1 MARRTLGWTLLA
13 CAGLLHRIDAAPTA
27 KQVQKK
33 QQEEAFDLSTC
44 TALGV
49 EVSPNCA
56 AQWPRHEEPR
66 IVLTALVKDTVPAD
80 LVRQIEYHLL
90 LGVDAAIIFDNSC
103 PDDSE
108 EDTLE
113 AALAPYAELGIVVF
127 RKEYRCVE
135 AINIIPEKYPIG
147 GSGIAVQLMVKIPE
161 LHPKNGTLVLALDD
175 DEYIAMGDP
184 QMTLLDLRHELIHSE
199 DPSIAMKWHMY
210 GSSGHTCQPSGS
222 VARNF
227 LHRSKM
233 EDEMTDEDR
242 QSSLDEAA
250 ENHLNPPF
258 GNHSQKYAVIW
269 QGPDKVGMC
278 DTHNCGRGLPPNP
291 NSNNTA
297 GPSPPSNF
305 AYIAHYAYQSEQ
317 HWQAKKSRGR
327 TTKGA
332 RGESREGPVPTR
344 YSEVYDDSIRR
355 ALEERIDNIT
365 LPELRSC
372 LKTVF
377 GPTADP
383 AIIAAEVN
391 SLTSCAAPPEEAPRC
406 GVTGTDQETRIAVAF
421 YGAQRSTPLTLA
433 SIEKN
438 LFAPLLEASDGAM
451 DVFVHTMVVRNL
463 DAVSRVKSE
472 EGVKLCPDDFKLIRP
487 CVSDTDDQE
496 HADSANRL
504 FEIAETAMYSNGTT
518 EMPRV
523 GMPAISHPEVRLNI
537 VRSRFSMSR
546 VARLVVER
554 EEELGFRYT
563 HVVMARADTGF
574 ASPLLWRPPKGGFW
588 LRVPNFQHW
597 KGVNDRFAYGTRD
610 AMVTALLSEF
620 NVMNTPGQFF
630 STGSEG
636 KMCDY
641 LRSFEGLR
649 VGVTPLCLVR
659 VRANGQV
666 SGSDFHI
673 RGPSK
678 PTECGELGLSLIEDE
693 TDEDEPCRKVDG
705 EELARWG
712 WVKPPLHDVL
722 QFIHIPKTG
731 GTTVEKIGARY
742 GNLWTKEKPEWAK
755 ETHPDCALGCL
766 DSWQSCSPWHL
777 PLATFRS
784 RGESGGV
791 NSLQETFCVV
801 RDPAQ
806 RAISQFSFQ
815 LSADATPASFIV
827 NNQPGLCSAE
837 SLNSHIHAVLGGANS
852 SISRLEGEWPN
863 LSADTMG
870 SARTCVN
877 CPAVADC
884 HWLPQWLYVKDT
896 CTHILRF
903 ENLES
908 DFSALMKRFAP
919 TVSAATMIPS
929 YAWSRTDPS
938 QVSDCSL
945 TKDDLDLQS
954 RTLLA
959 TVFAEDF
966 RQFGYEVPDTGS
978 NSALATMMREGRHG
992 QGRRSEKQQRRGT
1005 RLHHTKGPAWSV
1017 EKALK
1022 P

>member
-1 MARRTLGWTLLA
+1 MNRILVI
-13 CAGLLHRIDAAPTA
+13 CAGLLGLTAAAAPRPVSKGDKPSNLA
-27 KQVQKK
+27 LKLEQC
-33 QQEEAFDLSTC
+33 FP
-44 TALGV
+44 LGV
-49 EVSPNCA
+49 ETPISCA
-56 AQWPRHEEPR
+56 EHWPRHEEPR
-66 IVLTALVKDTVPAD
+66 VVLTGLIKDTVPAD

-90 LGVDAAIIFDNSC
+90 LGVDVAIIFDNSC
-103 PDDSE
+103 PDDQESDE
-108 EDTLE
+108 LDT
-113 AALAPYAELGIVVF
+113 ALAPYAKAGLVVVRTEF
-127 RKEYRCVE
+127 RCME
-135 AINIIPEKYPIG
+135 AIDIVPEKYPIG
-147 GSGIAVQLMVKIPE
+147 GSGIAVQLLAKIPE
-161 LHPKNGTLVLALDD
+161 LHPKNGTLILALDD
-175 DEYIAMGDP
+175 DEYVVMADK
-184 QMTLLDLRHELIHSE
+184 QTNLLDLRHDLIHSE
-199 DPSIAMKWHMY
+199 DPSVAMRWHMF
-210 GSSGHTCQPSGS
+210 GSSNHDCQPTGA
-222 VARNF
+222 VTRNF
-227 LHRSKM
+227 VHRSKTEEEM
-233 EDEMTDEDR
+233 TEDEKEDAMEEVS
-242 QSSLDEAA
+242 QF
-250 ENHLNPPF
+250 HLNPPF
-258 GNHSQKYAVIW
+258 GKHSQKFAMIW
-269 QGPDKVGMC
+269 QGPERANQC
-278 DTHNCGRGLPPNP
+278 DTHNCGRSPPINP
-291 NSNNTA
+291 DSNNTA
-297 GPSPPSNF
+297 GPSPPTNI
-305 AYIAHYAYQSEQ
+305 AYVAHYAYQSEQ
-317 HWQAKKSRGR
+317 HWEAKKSRGR

-332 RGESREGPVPTR
+332 RGESREGTVPPR
-344 YSEVYDDSIRR
+344 YSEVYDDVVRKH
-355 ALEERIDNIT
+355 LEERVDNIS
-365 LPELRSC
+365 LPELRTC
-372 LKTVF
+372 LKGMF
-377 GPTADP
+377 GPTASPKVMFNQKNGCAKP
-383 AIIAAEVN
+383 A
-391 SLTSCAAPPEEAPRC
+391 PEEGTC
-406 GVTGTDQETRIAVAF
+406 GVTGEDQKTRIAVAF

-433 SIEKN
+433 SIQKN
-438 LFAPLLEASDGAM
+438 LFAPLLEASNGAL
-451 DVFVHTMVVRNL
+451 DVFVHAMLVQKL
-463 DAVSRVKSE
+463 DSVSRVSSQ
-472 EGVKLCPDDFKLIRP
+472 EGIELCTEDYKLIQP
-487 CVSDTDDQE
+487 CVADTDDQDQ
-496 HADSANRL
+496 ADDDNSL
-504 FEIAETAMYSNGTT
+504 HQIAETALYNNGST

-523 GMPAISHPEVRLNI
+523 GLPAISHPEVRLNI

-546 VARLVVER
+546 VANLIQKR
-554 EEELGFRYT
+554 ELELGFEYT

-597 KGVNDRFAYGTRD
+597 KGINDRFAYGTRD
-610 AMVTALLSEF
+610 AMVTALLNEF
-620 NVMNTPGQFF
+620 NVMNSPGQFF

-678 PTECGELGLSLIEDE
+678 PTECGELGLNLIEDE
-693 TDEDEPCRKVDG
+693 TDEDEPCRKLDG

-755 ETHPDCALGCL
+755 VTHPDCALGCL

-777 PLATFRS
+777 PLASFRA
-784 RGESGGV
+784 RGESGGI

-827 NNQPGLCSAE
+827 NNQPGLCTAE
-837 SLNSHIHAVLGGANS
+837 SLNSHIHAVLGAANG
-852 SISRLEGEWPN
+852 SISRLEGEWPA
-863 LSADTMG
+863 LSAETMG

-903 ENLES
+903 ENLEN
-908 DFSALMKRFAP
+908 DFSELMKRFAP
-919 TVSAATMIPS
+919 TVSTATVIPS
-929 YAWSRTDPS
+929 YAWSRTDPA

-945 TKDDLDLQS
+945 TREDLDLQS

-966 RQFGYEVPDTGS
+966 RLFGYELPDTGS
-978 NSALATMMREGRHG
+978 TSALSNMMREGRHG
-992 QGRRSEKQQRRGT
+992 QGRKRERENRRGT
-1005 RLHHTKGPAWSV
+1005 RLHHTKAPSWGV

>member
-1 MARRTLGWTLLA
+1 MACRTLGWALVA
-13 CAGLLHRIDAAPTA
+13 CAGLLHRTDAAPTA
-27 KQVQKK
+27 KQGQTK
-33 QQEEAFDLSTC
+33 QQEEAIDLSTC

-127 RKEYRCVE
+127 RKEYRCVD
-135 AINIIPEKYPIG
+135 AIDIIPEKYPIG

-233 EDEMTDEDR
+233 EDEMSDEEK
-242 QSSLDEAA
+242 QSALDEAA
-250 ENHLNPPF
+250 EYHLNPPY

-327 TTKGA
+327 TTKGT

-365 LPELRSC
+365 LPELRTC

-391 SLTSCAAPPEEAPRC
+391 SCAVPPEGAPRC
-406 GVTGTDQETRIAVAF
+406 GVTGADQETRIAVAF

-451 DVFVHTMVVRNL
+451 DVFVHAMVVRNL
-463 DAVSRVKSE
+463 DAISRVKSE
-472 EGVKLCPDDFKLIRP
+472 EGVKLCPEDFKLIRP
-487 CVSDTDDQE
+487 CVSDTDDQD

-574 ASPLLWRPPKGGFW
+574 ASPLLWRPPHGGFW

-659 VRANGQV
+659 VRANGAV

-673 RGPSK
+673 RGPAK

-742 GNLWTKEKPEWAK
+742 GARWGAQKAEWTRDS
-755 ETHPDCALGCL
+755 HPDCPLGCL
-766 DSWQSCSPWHL
+766 GTWQSCSPWHL

-827 NNQPGLCSAE
+827 NNQPGLCTAE
-837 SLNSHIHAVLGGANS
+837 SLNSHIHAVLGAANG

-919 TVSAATMIPS
+919 TVSTATMIPS

-992 QGRRSEKQQRRGT
+992 QGRRSEKQQRRST
-1005 RLHHTKGPAWSV
+1005 RLHHTKAPSWGN

>member
-1 MARRTLGWTLLA
+1 
-13 CAGLLHRIDAAPTA
+13 
-27 KQVQKK
+27 
-33 QQEEAFDLSTC
+33 
-44 TALGV
+44 
-49 EVSPNCA
+49 
-56 AQWPRHEEPR
+56 
-66 IVLTALVKDTVPAD
+66 
-80 LVRQIEYHLL
+80 
-90 LGVDAAIIFDNSC
+90 
-103 PDDSE
+103 
-108 EDTLE
+108 
-113 AALAPYAELGIVVF
+113 
-127 RKEYRCVE
+127 
-135 AINIIPEKYPIG
+135 
-147 GSGIAVQLMVKIPE
+147 
-161 LHPKNGTLVLALDD
+161 
-175 DEYIAMGDP
+175 
-184 QMTLLDLRHELIHSE
+184 
-199 DPSIAMKWHMY
+199 
-210 GSSGHTCQPSGS
+210 
-222 VARNF
+222 
-227 LHRSKM
+227 
-233 EDEMTDEDR
+233 
-242 QSSLDEAA
+242 
-250 ENHLNPPF
+250 
-258 GNHSQKYAVIW
+258 
-269 QGPDKVGMC
+269 
-278 DTHNCGRGLPPNP
+278 
-291 NSNNTA
+291 
-297 GPSPPSNF
+297 
-305 AYIAHYAYQSEQ
+305 
-317 HWQAKKSRGR
+317 
-327 TTKGA
+327 
-332 RGESREGPVPTR
+332 
-344 YSEVYDDSIRR
+344 
-355 ALEERIDNIT
+355 
-365 LPELRSC
+365 
-372 LKTVF
+372 
-377 GPTADP
+377 
-383 AIIAAEVN
+383 
-391 SLTSCAAPPEEAPRC
+391 
-406 GVTGTDQETRIAVAF
+406 
-421 YGAQRSTPLTLA
+421 
-433 SIEKN
+433 
-438 LFAPLLEASDGAM
+438 
-451 DVFVHTMVVRNL
+451 
-463 DAVSRVKSE
+463 
-472 EGVKLCPDDFKLIRP
+472 
-487 CVSDTDDQE
+487 
-496 HADSANRL
+496 
-504 FEIAETAMYSNGTT
+504 
-518 EMPRV
+518 
-523 GMPAISHPEVRLNI
+523 
-537 VRSRFSMSR
+537 MSR

-574 ASPLLWRPPKGGFW
+574 ASPLLWRPPHGGFW
-588 LRVPNFQHW
+588 LRVPNFRHW

-659 VRANGQV
+659 VRANGAV

-742 GNLWTKEKPEWAK
+742 GNLWTKEKPEWSK

-777 PLATFRS
+777 PLASFRA

-1005 RLHHTKGPAWSV
+1005 RLHHTKGPAWGV

>member
-1 MARRTLGWTLLA
+1 ML
-13 CAGLLHRIDAAPTA
+13 
-27 KQVQKK
+27 VQ
-33 QQEEAFDLSTC
+33 
-44 TALGV
+44 
-49 EVSPNCA
+49 
-56 AQWPRHEEPR
+56 R
-66 IVLTALVKDTVPAD
+66 
-80 LVRQIEYHLL
+80 
-90 LGVDAAIIFDNSC
+90 
-103 PDDSE
+103 
-108 EDTLE
+108 
-113 AALAPYAELGIVVF
+113 
-127 RKEYRCVE
+127 
-135 AINIIPEKYPIG
+135 
-147 GSGIAVQLMVKIPE
+147 
-161 LHPKNGTLVLALDD
+161 
-175 DEYIAMGDP
+175 
-184 QMTLLDLRHELIHSE
+184 
-199 DPSIAMKWHMY
+199 
-210 GSSGHTCQPSGS
+210 
-222 VARNF
+222 
-227 LHRSKM
+227 
-233 EDEMTDEDR
+233 
-242 QSSLDEAA
+242 
-250 ENHLNPPF
+250 
-258 GNHSQKYAVIW
+258 
-269 QGPDKVGMC
+269 
-278 DTHNCGRGLPPNP
+278 
-291 NSNNTA
+291 
-297 GPSPPSNF
+297 
-305 AYIAHYAYQSEQ
+305 
-317 HWQAKKSRGR
+317 
-327 TTKGA
+327 
-332 RGESREGPVPTR
+332 
-344 YSEVYDDSIRR
+344 
-355 ALEERIDNIT
+355 
-365 LPELRSC
+365 
-372 LKTVF
+372 
-377 GPTADP
+377 
-383 AIIAAEVN
+383 
-391 SLTSCAAPPEEAPRC
+391 
-406 GVTGTDQETRIAVAF
+406 
-421 YGAQRSTPLTLA
+421 LA
-433 SIEKN
+433 S
-438 LFAPLLEASDGAM
+438 
-451 DVFVHTMVVRNL
+451 
-463 DAVSRVKSE
+463 VSRVSSE
-472 EGVKLCPDDFKLIRP
+472 EGMELCTDDYKLLQP
-487 CVSDTDDQE
+487 CVADTDDQDQ
-496 HADSANRL
+496 ADDDNSL
-504 FEIAETAMYSNGTT
+504 HEIAETAHYNNGSS

-523 GMPAISHPEVRLNI
+523 GLPAISHPEVRLNI

-546 VARLVVER
+546 VANLIQKRER
-554 EEELGFRYT
+554 ELGFEYT

-574 ASPLLWRPPKGGFW
+574 ASPLLWRPAKGTFW

-659 VRANGQV
+659 VRANGEV
-666 SGSDFHI
+666 HGSDFHI

-678 PTECGELGLSLIEDE
+678 PNECGELGLSLIDDE
-693 TDEDEPCRKVDG
+693 TDDDEPCRNLDG

-712 WVKPPLHDVL
+712 WQKPALHDVL

-777 PLATFRS
+777 PLASFRT

-791 NSLQETFCVV
+791 SSLQETFCVV

-815 LSADATPASFIV
+815 LTADATPASFIV
-827 NNQPGLCSAE
+827 NNQPGLCTAE
-837 SLNSHIHAVLGGANS
+837 SLNAHIHAVLGGANA

-903 ENLES
+903 ENLEN
-908 DFSALMKRFAP
+908 DFSSLMKRFAP

-929 YAWSRTDPS
+929 YAWSRTEPS

-954 RTLLA
+954 RQLLA

-966 RQFGYEVPDTGS
+966 RMFGYEVPDTGG

-992 QGRRSEKQQRRGT
+992 QGRRSDRSEKQQRRGT
-1005 RLHHTKGPAWSV
+1005 RLRHTKGPAWSV

-1022 P
+1022 PN

>member
-135 AINIIPEKYPIG
+135 AIDIIPEKYPIG

-250 ENHLNPPF
+250 EYHLNPPF

-678 PTECGELGLSLIEDE
+678 PLECGELGLSLIEDE

-755 ETHPDCALGCL
+755 DTHPDCALGCL
-766 DSWQSCSPWHL
+766 DTWQSCSPWHL
-777 PLATFRS
+777 PLASFRA

-827 NNQPGLCSAE
+827 NNQPGLCTAE